1 MRLLVRPY
9 SLWLAYDL
17 TQPNKNSKMLPPHLE
32 LTSIPILERDQY
44 WTPKLLMNAYDVE
57 SLWMRGHRVEVQT
70 IALDKNKNTTHF
82 VVLQCL
88 SNVNL
93 WDPIQGLAPANALCV
108 SKHTSSSFHL
118 RVSTNDRDPTMP
130 YRNTEVLCVTGNLC
144 AAKEE
149 VSREFVIDS
158 NRQCYFGSYTRPFS
172 LSFDERQVLQ
182 PVRCLAS
189 TGIVNTL
196 WSTVRKARPSH
207 AFVHDQSMTYDVDVT
222 ELWYDIF

>member
-9 SLWLAYDL
+9 SLWLAYDI
-17 TQPNKNSKMLPPHLE
+17 TQPNKISKMLPPHLE
-32 LTSIPILERDQY
+32 LTSVPILQRDQL
-44 WTPKLLMNAYDVE
+44 WAPKLLMNAYDVE
-57 SLWMRGHRVEVQT
+57 SLWMRGHRVEIQT
-70 IALDKNKNTTHF
+70 IARDKNKHTTHF

-93 WDPIQGLAPANALCV
+93 WDPIRGLAPSNARCV

-118 RVSTNDRDPTMP
+118 KVSTKGQDFTYENR
-130 YRNTEVLCVTGNLC
+130 EVLCVSGNLC
-144 AAKEE
+144 EDKEN
-149 VSREFVIDS
+149 VSKKFVVDS
-158 NRQCYFGSYTRPFS
+158 NRQCYYGSYPRPFS